1 MLFLFFYF
9 FEIVPLFLG
18 SENTLKNNISNHI
31 LLKIT
36 ADLALSKL
44 CILGVKF
51 FRQLCCSKMGA
62 KLKFQRK
69 LSKELTRICGTIIFS
84 FAFLLINCLDKI
96 IHFSFLQYHAR
107 HLFVLARRLPQKKC
121 IYVS

>member
-1 MLFLFFYF
+1 M
-9 FEIVPLFLG
+9 PLFLG

-96 IHFSFLQYHAR
+96 IHFSFLRYHAR
-107 HLFVLARRLPQKKC
+107 HLFVLARRLPQKKMYRC
-121 IYVS
+121 LLI